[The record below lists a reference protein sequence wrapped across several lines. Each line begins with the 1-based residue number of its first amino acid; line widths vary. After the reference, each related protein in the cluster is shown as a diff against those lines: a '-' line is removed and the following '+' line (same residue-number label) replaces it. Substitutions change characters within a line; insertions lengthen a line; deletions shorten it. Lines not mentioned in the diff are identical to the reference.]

1 MGSQDHAVQLSHL
14 SCTFDDVNAVSDL
27 SLDIRAGEFFS
38 LIGPSGCGK
47 TTTLRMV
54 AGLQQVSG
62 GTIVIHGR
70 DVTNAPA
77 FRRPVNTVFQH
88 YALFPHLSVFENVAF
103 GLRERRMADADV
115 RSKVGAIL
123 ELVGLSARPDTK
135 PRQLSGGQQQRVA
148 LARALVLQPEVLLLD
163 EPLGALDLKLRRQ
176 MQGVLKEIQREVS
189 VTFVYVT
196 HDQEEAFFMS
206 DRVGVMCDGV
216 LEQVGTAEEVYRR
229 PVSAFV
235 ADFVGSSNHISGEIA
250 AVLGHGQFEI
260 ASTAE
265 RIRMEAFGP
274 RHLTVGD
281 AVRVILRPECL
292 HLETPESSAIN
303 ARVVDISYLGPHTMY
318 RLETPGVGS
327 ILVQEAVAVDS
338 DRRQIG
344 DVVGVTWSP
353 QASWVVPAPE
363 ARKDLPT
370 APPRLVQ
377 PANEATTLQ
386 TEG

>member
-1 MGSQDHAVQLSHL
+1 MQSRDHAVQLSHL
-14 SCTFDDVNAVSDL
+14 SCTFADVNAVSDL
-27 SLDIRAGEFFS
+27 SLDIQAGEFFS

-54 AGLQQVSG
+54 AGLQEPSG
-62 GTIVIHGR
+62 GTILIQGR
-70 DVTNAPA
+70 DMTNEPA

-103 GLRERRMADADV
+103 GLRERRMAASDV
-115 RSKVGAIL
+115 RSKVSAIL
-123 ELVGLSARPDTK
+123 ELVGLSARPDMK

-235 ADFVGSSNHISGEIA
+235 ADFVGSSNHIPGEIA
-250 AVLGHGQFEI
+250 AVCGSGHFEV
-260 ASTAE
+260 ASAE
-265 RIRMEAFGP
+265 EAIRIEAFGP
-274 RHLTVGD
+274 SNLAVGD

-292 HLETPESSAIN
+292 HLQVPEEGSVS
-303 ARVVDISYLGPHTMY
+303 ARVVDVSYLGPHTMY
-318 RLETPGVGS
+318 RLESPGIGA
-327 ILVQEAVAVDS
+327 ILVQDAVSVES
-338 DRRQIG
+338 DRRRIG
-344 DVVGVTWSP
+344 DVVGITWSP

-363 ARKDLPT
+363 APNDIRAVPPT
-370 APPRLVQ
+370 PAQ
-377 PANEATTLQ
+377 PINESETLHA
-386 TEG
+386 EG